1 MEEGVGAIFLDS
13 NSETVGLGGT
23 KAKKVKVLKGDSVP
37 VGTEVRAN
45 VGASQNKILADI
57 SNFPQQPKQ
66 HISVDHLLKEKEILI
81 KHLATRDAV
90 IESCKAELHKCQT
103 NFQKLRKQN
112 AELALTNSQMLV
124 ELNSSRQ
131 KVSLEM
137 KIVGACQR
145 ELQLELGSKNG
156 VLNAMRLELTL
167 KKQTVKSKHETDA
180 NEVRACQ
187 SKQSDQSLQEDNK
200 GNAKR
205 KRVSKSQ
212 SSAPAVIKQVKST
225 KKVENQRYSLRRQSA
240 GLKAE
245 KPEPTKDF
253 LEVVDISHLQ
263 ENSANENGPASL
275 GSKVHEEAREATE
288 SSRPTNPEQVHVKKN
303 VEKKRQSMRRQ
314 TNRFRPENPEPAE
327 DCFKTDDAKFNVSQ
341 LSDNMSEK
349 NCPTTSTVTSEQE
362 NDACIFEPQETRRSS
377 VGRPLR
383 RTVEKIVS
391 YKEVPVNRKM
401 RRDKLGIFISGS
413 HSVTNNSV

>member
-112 AELALTNSQMLV
+112 AELALTNSQML

-131 KVSLEM
+131 K
-137 KIVGACQR
+137 QR

>member
-131 KVSLEM
+131 K
-137 KIVGACQR
+137 QR

-288 SSRPTNPEQVHVKKN
+288 CNSSRPTNPEQVHVKKN

>member
-131 KVSLEM
+131 K
-137 KIVGACQR
+137 QR

-167 KKQTVKSKHETDA
+167 KKQTVKTKHETDA

-253 LEVVDISHLQ
+253 LEVVEVKDDISHLQ

>member
-131 KVSLEM
+131 K
-137 KIVGACQR
+137 QR

>member
-131 KVSLEM
+131 K
-137 KIVGACQR
+137 QR

-303 VEKKRQSMRRQ
+303 VEKKRIIYRQSMRRQ